1 MEASQEILDFISHK
15 LLEELPDP
23 PLQPDD
29 DLLLRAPIDSL
40 GVIELVEFLE
50 STYDVR
56 IAAKEVTI
64 TNFRSAEAM
73 LRLIDEKR
81 SSGA

>member
-1 MEASQEILDFISHK
+1 MQPGQEILDFISQK
-15 LLEELPDP
+15 LLDEPPDP
-23 PLQPDD
+23 PLEPGE

-50 STYDVR
+50 STFDVR
-56 IAAKEVTI
+56 IAAREVTI

-81 SSGA
+81 SSET

>member
-1 MEASQEILDFISHK
+1 MRPEQEILDFISQE
-15 LLEELPDP
+15 LLEEPPEP
-23 PLQPDD
+23 PLGPDE

-40 GVIELVEFLE
+40 GVVELVEFLE

-64 TNFRSAEAM
+64 TNFRTAEAM
-73 LRLIDEKR
+73 LRLIGEKR
-81 SSGA
+81 SSEA

>member
-1 MEASQEILDFISHK
+1 MGPGQEILDFISHK
-15 LLEELPDP
+15 LLEEPPDP
-23 PLQPDD
+23 PLRPDE

-56 IAAKEVTI
+56 IAAREVTI
-64 TNFRSAEAM
+64 TNFRSAESM

-81 SSGA
+81 AREA

>member
-1 MEASQEILDFISHK
+1 MAPDRQILDFISQQ
-15 LLEELPDP
+15 LLEEPPDP
-23 PLQPDD
+23 PLAPDE
-29 DLLLRAPIDSL
+29 DLLLRAQIDSL

-50 STYDVR
+50 STYGVS

-64 TNFRSAEAM
+64 ANFRTAEAM

-81 SSGA
+81 SRDA